1 MPIWLRKF
9 TFQNLQEHYEKEKEE
24 YDKINNR
31 TKSQAS
37 KINKPNI
44 KPAFKTSASKK

>member
-9 TFQNLQEHYEKEKEE
+9 TFQSIQEHYDKEKDE
-24 YDKINNR
+24 YDKVNKN
-31 TKSQAS
+31 TKSKAP

-44 KPAFKTSASKK
+44 KPAFKTKALKK